1 MRALFI
7 QFSALIGIL
16 TLANRLSGEAAV
28 VDALLAGLGAAT
40 AMYIVLALG
49 DLVVQRAFDYA
60 APAPVAAG
68 TPPVESAADPAP
80 AAAEPPSALAA

>member
-1 MRALFI
+1 VRALFI

-68 TPPVESAADPAP
+68 TPPVESADPAP